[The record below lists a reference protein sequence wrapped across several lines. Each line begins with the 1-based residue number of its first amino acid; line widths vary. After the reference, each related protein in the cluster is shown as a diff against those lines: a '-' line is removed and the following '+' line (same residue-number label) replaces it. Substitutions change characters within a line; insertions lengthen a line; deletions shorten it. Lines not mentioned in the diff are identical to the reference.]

1 MTIRL
6 GLAFILIIAA
16 GLAQASA
23 AADNAAAEQKIRAAL
38 ENWVEA
44 ANHGDSRGMLAVW
57 APELIGWRAA
67 RKPGT

>member
-6 GLAFILIIAA
+6 GLAFILISAA

-38 ENWVEA
+38 ANA
-44 ANHGDSRGMLAVW
+44 A
-57 APELIGWRAA
+57 
-67 RKPGT
+67 